1 MAHKKSIGL
10 KGGPNEYITD
20 ISEFVSIEG
29 YKRNSPDVNN
39 PVNIIESS
47 NITMNGVDF
56 PVRGYGN
63 NGKVQ
68 DMMPGVEHY
77 DYGNADYVVEVPIAK
92 RGGGLLDK
100 TMKCNSCGWEWKAAD
115 GGSDIDTCHKCG
127 GKALAKAQTG
137 TEKNFRDFEGVPLLS
152 SLVAGDIPGDQ
163 HHKSRL
169 ADLYRYYAG
178 KTLED
183 DILEVSNTKP
193 TKAKDTDVKYIS
205 LNKNQQLVQE
215 VIDNYNRVST
225 GNFYTN
231 KTRPDLIMSA
241 DDNEIQLD
249 ANNYKVT
256 GYKEVDDIDDHQ
268 LNAIGNYF
276 TGLGEDDNGTYI
288 SYYDKFDQ
296 AGGLGGSINFGEV
309 LGLTKPFEIYDR
321 IYVEKD
327 SETGKYIQKKQDG
340 GSKLLS
346 YQSRGETGNAVVFVE
361 SPWRDKYTYDLYDTS
376 NKNLPAE
383 LLQFRKDFNF
393 GENKLQGL
401 YGDMSKE
408 KLDNKYL
415 KFLNGLY
422 KDLYNQERQLD
433 IDGKPSD
440 KIHAQRMQTYKV
452 IQGEEKKIDQKYQ
465 EQIDLYSNMV
475 DDGQESFNNNELNP
489 RTTSMDSTFYKEAE
503 NLKKVYARLHP
514 NSNVDIVPIYD
525 NPDLVRDKVAEL
537 NPNDSMYFFGHS
549 GDRLGGIPNEEI
561 ATILGG
567 SKAENCYLGTCA
579 LEEQELQPFQE
590 ALQGRNLQYR
600 PAGSWWGVNPSG
612 SSIEDAMWSRVTK
625 EGRIGLPGVG
635 NNATVVKP
643 KLGKDYNK
651 EQDGGQPTQPKTW
664 QDTINYIDQEKLKR
678 AIAQVESLNG
688 KLMKNPD
695 STASGLYGQRFS
707 ELQEGKLYDGTRD
720 EFIADLEAQNR
731 MFDIRLNEGFKSN
744 KTTPLLKDAYDLMN
758 EYKPQIENFDF
769 SYEDIISL
777 SNFLGRQGTREYLG
791 NVIRDGKT
799 LQEVY
804 PKLYGE
810 SVKQSNKTPEEYLN
824 ITRGYYKQYAGEMEM
839 REVVQDNTRVASP
852 IFRDLPNL
860 AFQPQSPLQQ
870 FLIDAESELD
880 LLNINNRTVAQD
892 NTAVAGRFVPP
903 INIGDSRAMLDY
915 DQIIGDISQE
925 NDLEES
931 SYDSPA
937 LIAEFIRKSNEYAS
951 GWKDMTD
958 ASDAEVKDLQN
969 VLLGK
974 GYNIGP
980 TGVDGDYGTKTLAA
994 HRAMV
999 DDTNLNPSSISRYY
1013 NKFNLDNKQE
1023 VMGIQKILVDKGF
1036 LAPTLIGRQSTS
1048 IDGKFGNQTKDA
1060 LDAFNTENAKDDPQA
1075 LVFDYIPSTL
1085 EEPRCAAGMC
1095 QILEGNQV
1103 LTDALGVKFK
1113 DAWDI
1118 FENMTESK
1126 NSDSIFNIYD
1136 DKAFDNVS
1144 SVEDLK
1150 RITKEVKR
1158 KKQTTEGD
1166 YQIGDIVG
1174 LYWDG
1179 SSHHNETL
1187 SSKTHN
1193 THSGFVSDIVDGVPI
1208 ITHNVNGN
1216 VRQQPYNELV
1226 TAWIR
1231 RPNENLDIKSQYNVD
1246 GIEEMQ
1252 FDSSGIQN
1260 LAFRYS
1266 GTDVDDKVVYEGE
1279 RLEQLENIFKRV
1291 QFNAN
1296 KIPKILNS
1304 SVDSKWL
1311 ESTVIGITGVE
1322 TGVGKSV
1329 PRTVEDYGKFR
1340 NLVYDAKGKK
1350 DEDVSLGIGKTKFNS
1365 LDSFAKEYFDI
1376 KSVDDLAEDSKGID
1390 AVTYM
1395 ITKNYELFKDY
1406 AKTYPQLGLT
1416 ETDIRNMTILS
1427 YNQGASRLL
1436 KTGRVDDDRSAQ
1448 EEVQA
1453 LRELY
1458 DATLLDITSTNYKH
1472 VPLVADAAFKVGQMI
1487 PEFLPGSV
1495 RPSDSYIKK
1504 VNQYR
1509 ADVFPETFASVEAAG
1524 NEFQPSTMAQGGEY
1538 GVYNNY
1544 MSGKYDGTSR
1554 EKGAMELYDKLNRK
1568 HYQEAKQTGMSVP
1581 NYIMS
1586 QLIKDS

>member
-1 MAHKKSIGL
+1 MAHKKKIGL
-10 KGGPNEYITD
+10 PGGPNEIIVDPKGQWNHPGKNT
-20 ISEFVSIEG
+20 
-29 YKRNSPDVNN
+29 R
-39 PVNIIESS
+39 IES
-47 NITMNGVDF
+47 NHITMQDVPY
-56 PVRGYGN
+56 PVWAQPNIGPGTM
-63 NGKVQ
+63 
-68 DMMPGVEHY
+68 MMPGSEHHFK
-77 DYGNADYVVEVPIAK
+77 NADYVDEYPMAQDGTEIPDEAAVPNKSFLYDLEKLINTSLGDINNKAKNFSENNEELNNTDNMRHASGGRYAAEAIQQKVRDMPYVGGLLDFVGVDKAAGFVGANVMGIGHELRTIFGGDERPFLAKLQEMGEDTFNNYVGSIVGSLGIDDSKKDEVIRYLSYNNLLPDGYVRTEQGKKDGLSEDIYFKDEDGKRKTAYQ

-178 KTLED
+178 RTLED

-249 ANNYKVT
+249 TNNYKVT

-340 GSKLLS
+340 G
-346 YQSRGETGNAVVFVE
+346 
-361 SPWRDKYTYDLYDTS
+361 
-376 NKNLPAE
+376 
-383 LLQFRKDFNF
+383 
-393 GENKLQGL
+393 
-401 YGDMSKE
+401 
-408 KLDNKYL
+408 
-415 KFLNGLY
+415 
-422 KDLYNQERQLD
+422 
-433 IDGKPSD
+433 
-440 KIHAQRMQTYKV
+440 
-452 IQGEEKKIDQKYQ
+452 
-465 EQIDLYSNMV
+465 
-475 DDGQESFNNNELNP
+475 
-489 RTTSMDSTFYKEAE
+489 
-503 NLKKVYARLHP
+503 
-514 NSNVDIVPIYD
+514 
-525 NPDLVRDKVAEL
+525 
-537 NPNDSMYFFGHS
+537 
-549 GDRLGGIPNEEI
+549 
-561 ATILGG
+561 
-567 SKAENCYLGTCA
+567 
-579 LEEQELQPFQE
+579 
-590 ALQGRNLQYR
+590 
-600 PAGSWWGVNPSG
+600 
-612 SSIEDAMWSRVTK
+612 
-625 EGRIGLPGVG
+625 
-635 NNATVVKP
+635 
-643 KLGKDYNK
+643 
-651 EQDGGQPTQPKTW
+651 QPTQPETW

-678 AIAQVESLNG
+678 AIAQAESLNG

-707 ELQEGKLYDGTRD
+707 ELQKGKLYDGTRD

-731 MFDIRLNEGFKSN
+731 MFDVRLNEGFKSN

-799 LQEVY
+799 LQDVY

-810 SVKQSNKTPEEYLN
+810 SVEQANKTPEEYLN

-839 REVVQDNTRVASP
+839 REVAQDNTRVASP

-860 AFQPQSPLQQ
+860 GFQPQSPLQQ
-870 FLIDAESELD
+870 FLIDAESEVD
-880 LLNINNRTVAQD
+880 LLNINDRTVAQD
-892 NTAVAGRFVPP
+892 NTAVARRFVPP
-903 INIGDSRAMLDY
+903 INIGDSRAIVDY
-915 DQIIGDISQE
+915 DQVIGDIRQE

-931 SYDSPA
+931 LYDSPA

-974 GYNIGP
+974 GYGIGP
-980 TGVDGDYGTKTLAA
+980 TGADGDYGTKTLAA

-1013 NKFNLDNKQE
+1013 NKFDLDNKQE

-1036 LAPTLIGRQSTS
+1036 LAPTLIGKQSSS
-1048 IDGKFGNQTKDA
+1048 IDGKFGDQTKDA
-1060 LDAFNTENAKDDPQA
+1060 LDAFNTENAEDDPKAQ
-1075 LVFDYIPSTL
+1075 VFDYIPSAL

-1126 NSDSIFNIYD
+1126 NSDTIFNIYD

-1150 RITKEVKR
+1150 RITKKVKR
-1158 KKQTTEGD
+1158 KKQTTESD

-1187 SSKTHN
+1187 NSKTHN

-1208 ITHNVNGN
+1208 ITHNVNGD

-1311 ESTVIGITGVE
+1311 ESTVVGITGVE
-1322 TGVGKSV
+1322 TGVGKTV
-1329 PRTVEDYGKFR
+1329 PRTKNDYGKVR
-1340 NLVYDAKGKK
+1340 NLVYDVKGKK
-1350 DEDVSLGIGKTKFNS
+1350 DEDISLGIGKTKFNS
-1365 LDSFAKEYFDI
+1365 LDSFAKEYFNI
-1376 KSVDDLAEDSKGID
+1376 KSVDDLAEDNKGID

-1406 AKTYPQLGLT
+1406 SKTYPQLGLT

-1436 KTGRVDDDRSAQ
+1436 KTGRVDDNRSAQ
-1448 EEVQA
+1448 EEVDA

-1458 DATLLDITSTNYKH
+1458 DATLLDISSTNYSH
-1472 VPLVADAAFKVGQMI
+1472 IPVVGNQVFELATAI
-1487 PEFLPGSV
+1487 GLEK
-1495 RPSDSYIKK
+1495 PSDSYIKK

-1509 ADVFPETFASVEAAG
+1509 ADVFPETFASVEAVD

>member
-1 MAHKKSIGL
+1 MAHKKSTGL

-39 PVNIIESS
+39 PYNIIESG
-47 NITMNGVDF
+47 NITMEGVDF

-63 NGKVQ
+63 NGMVQ
-68 DMMPGVEHY
+68 DMIPGVENY

-100 TMKCNSCGWEWKAAD
+100 TMKCNSCSWEWKAAD

-127 GKALAKAQTG
+127 GKALPKAQ
-137 TEKNFRDFEGVPLLS
+137 
-152 SLVAGDIPGDQ
+152 
-163 HHKSRL
+163 
-169 ADLYRYYAG
+169 
-178 KTLED
+178 
-183 DILEVSNTKP
+183 
-193 TKAKDTDVKYIS
+193 
-205 LNKNQQLVQE
+205 
-215 VIDNYNRVST
+215 
-225 GNFYTN
+225 
-231 KTRPDLIMSA
+231 
-241 DDNEIQLD
+241 
-249 ANNYKVT
+249 
-256 GYKEVDDIDDHQ
+256 
-268 LNAIGNYF
+268 NA
-276 TGLGEDDNGTYI
+276 
-288 SYYDKFDQ
+288 
-296 AGGLGGSINFGEV
+296 
-309 LGLTKPFEIYDR
+309 
-321 IYVEKD
+321 
-327 SETGKYIQKKQDG
+327 
-340 GSKLLS
+340 
-346 YQSRGETGNAVVFVE
+346 GETGNAVVFVE
-361 SPWRDKYTYDLYDTS
+361 SPTRDKHTYDLYDTS
-376 NKNLPAE
+376 KKNLPAE
-383 LLQFRKDFNF
+383 LLQFKEDFNF
-393 GENKLQGL
+393 GESMLQGL

-422 KDLYNQERQLD
+422 KDLYNQERQSD
-433 IDGKPSD
+433 IDGEASD
-440 KIHAQRMQTYKV
+440 QIHAQRMQVYKV
-452 IQGEEKKIDQKYQ
+452 IQGEEKKIDQKY
-465 EQIDLYSNMV
+465 EEEIDLYGQMV
-475 DDGQESFNNNELNP
+475 NLGQESFNNSELNP
-489 RTTSMDSTFYKEAE
+489 RTISMDSTFYKEAE

-525 NPDLVRDKVAEL
+525 NPDLVRDKVAGL

-549 GDRLGGIPNEEI
+549 GDRMGGIPNEEI

-567 SKAENCYLGTCA
+567 SKAENCYLGTCE
-579 LEEQELQPFQE
+579 LEGQELQPFQE
-590 ALQGRNLQYR
+590 ALQGKNLQYR

-625 EGRIGLPGVG
+625 DWLDPLGTGRT
-635 NNATVVKP
+635 ATVVKP

-651 EQDGGQPTQPKTW
+651 EQDGGQPTQPETW

-678 AIAQVESLNG
+678 AIAQAESLNG

-707 ELQEGKLYDGTRD
+707 ELQKGKLYDGTRD
-720 EFIADLEAQNR
+720 EFIADLDAQNR
-731 MFDIRLNEGFKSN
+731 MFDVRLNEGFKSN

-777 SNFLGRQGTREYLG
+777 SNFLGRQGAREYLG

-799 LQEVY
+799 LQDVY
-804 PKLYGE
+804 PKLYGD
-810 SVKQSNKTPEEYLN
+810 SVEQANKTPEEYLN
-824 ITRGYYKQYAGEMEM
+824 ITRGYYKQYAGEIN
-839 REVVQDNTRVASP
+839 EVVQDNTRVAP
-852 IFRDLPNL
+852 RIIRDLPDL
-860 AFQPQSPLQQ
+860 GFQPQSPLQQ

-892 NTAVAGRFVPP
+892 NTAVTRRFEPP
-903 INIGDSRAMLDY
+903 INIGDSRAIVDY
-915 DQIIGDISQE
+915 DQIVGDIRQE

-931 SYDSPA
+931 LYDSPA

-958 ASDAEVKDLQN
+958 ASDAEVRDLQN

-974 GYNIGP
+974 GYGIGP
-980 TGVDGDYGTKTLAA
+980 TGADGDYGTKTLAA

-999 DDTNLNPSSISRYY
+999 DDTNLNPSAISRYY

-1036 LAPTLIGRQSTS
+1036 LAPTLIGKQSTS

-1060 LDAFNTENAKDDPQA
+1060 LDAFNTENAEDDPQA

-1150 RITKEVKR
+1150 RITKKVKR
-1158 KKQTTEGD
+1158 KKQTTESD
-1166 YQIGDIVG
+1166 YEIGDIVG

-1311 ESTVIGITGVE
+1311 ESTVVGITGVE
-1322 TGVGKSV
+1322 TGVGKTV
-1329 PRTVEDYGKFR
+1329 PRTVEDYGRLR

-1376 KSVDDLAEDSKGID
+1376 KSVDDLAEDNKGID

-1406 AKTYPQLGLT
+1406 SKTYPQLGLT

-1436 KTGRVDDDRSAQ
+1436 KTGRVDDNRSAQ
-1448 EEVQA
+1448 EEVDA

-1458 DATLLDITSTNYKH
+1458 DATLLDISSTNYKH

-1509 ADVFPETFASVEAAG
+1509 ADVFPETFASVEAAD

>member
-1 MAHKKSIGL
+1 MAHKKSTGL

-20 ISEFVSIEG
+20 VSEFVSIEG

-39 PVNIIESS
+39 PYNIIESG
-47 NITMNGVDF
+47 NITMEGVDF
-56 PVRGYGN
+56 PVYGRDN
-63 NGKVQ
+63 LGNEQIMEAGGGNYQ
-68 DMMPGVEHY
+68 FPGDRVLEI
-77 DYGNADYVVEVPIAK
+77 PMAK

-100 TMKCNSCGWEWKAAD
+100 TMQCNSCGWEWKAAD

-127 GKALAKAQTG
+127 SKALPKAQ
-137 TEKNFRDFEGVPLLS
+137 
-152 SLVAGDIPGDQ
+152 
-163 HHKSRL
+163 
-169 ADLYRYYAG
+169 
-178 KTLED
+178 
-183 DILEVSNTKP
+183 
-193 TKAKDTDVKYIS
+193 
-205 LNKNQQLVQE
+205 
-215 VIDNYNRVST
+215 
-225 GNFYTN
+225 
-231 KTRPDLIMSA
+231 
-241 DDNEIQLD
+241 
-249 ANNYKVT
+249 
-256 GYKEVDDIDDHQ
+256 
-268 LNAIGNYF
+268 NA
-276 TGLGEDDNGTYI
+276 
-288 SYYDKFDQ
+288 
-296 AGGLGGSINFGEV
+296 
-309 LGLTKPFEIYDR
+309 
-321 IYVEKD
+321 
-327 SETGKYIQKKQDG
+327 
-340 GSKLLS
+340 
-346 YQSRGETGNAVVFVE
+346 GETGNAVVFVE
-361 SPWRDKYTYDLYDTS
+361 SPTRDKYTYDLYDTS
-376 NKNLPAE
+376 KKNLPAE
-383 LLQFRKDFNF
+383 LLQFREDFNF
-393 GENKLQGL
+393 GENMLQGL

-433 IDGKPSD
+433 KDGKPSD
-440 KIHAQRMQTYKV
+440 NIHAQRMQTYKV
-452 IQGEEKKIDQKYQ
+452 IQGEEKKIDQKY
-465 EQIDLYSNMV
+465 EEEIGLYGQMV
-475 DDGQESFNNNELNP
+475 DLGQESFLNSELNP
-489 RTTSMDSTFYKEAE
+489 RTVSMDSTFYKEAE

-525 NPDLVRDKVAEL
+525 NPDLVRDKVAGL

-567 SKAENCYLGTCA
+567 SKAENCYLGTCE
-579 LEEQELQPFQE
+579 LEGQELQPFQE
-590 ALQGRNLQYR
+590 ALQGKNLQYR
-600 PAGSWWGVNPSG
+600 PSGSWWGVNPSG

-625 EGRIGLPGVG
+625 EGKIGLPGVG
-635 NNATVVKP
+635 KNATVVKP

-651 EQDGGQPTQPKTW
+651 EQDGGQPTQPETW

-678 AIAQVESLNG
+678 AIAQAESLNG

-707 ELQEGKLYDGTRD
+707 ELQKGKLYDGTRD

-731 MFDIRLNEGFKSN
+731 MFDVRLNEGFKSN

-799 LQEVY
+799 LQDVY

-810 SVKQSNKTPEEYLN
+810 SVKQANKTPEEYLN

-839 REVVQDNTRVASP
+839 REVAQDNTRVASP

-860 AFQPQSPLQQ
+860 GFQPQSPLQQ
-870 FLIDAESELD
+870 FLIDAEPELD
-880 LLNINNRTVAQD
+880 LLNINDRTVAQD
-892 NTAVAGRFVPP
+892 NTAVARQFVPP
-903 INIGDSRAMLDY
+903 INIGDSRAIVDY
-915 DQIIGDISQE
+915 DQVIGDIRQE

-931 SYDSPA
+931 LYDSPA

-974 GYNIGP
+974 GYGIGP
-980 TGVDGDYGTKTLAA
+980 TGADGDYGTKTLAA

-1036 LAPTLIGRQSTS
+1036 LAPTLIGKQSTS
-1048 IDGKFGNQTKDA
+1048 IDGKFGDQTKDA
-1060 LDAFNTENAKDDPQA
+1060 LDAFNTENAEEDPQA
-1075 LVFDYIPSTL
+1075 LVFDYIPSAL

-1150 RITKEVKR
+1150 RITKKVKR
-1158 KKQTTEGD
+1158 KKQTTESD
-1166 YQIGDIVG
+1166 YEIGDIVG

-1208 ITHNVNGN
+1208 ITHNVNGD

-1311 ESTVIGITGVE
+1311 ESTVVGITGVE
-1322 TGVGKSV
+1322 TGVGKTV
-1329 PRTVEDYGKFR
+1329 PRTKNDYGKVR
-1340 NLVYDAKGKK
+1340 NLVYDVKGKK
-1350 DEDVSLGIGKTKFNS
+1350 DEDISLGIGKTKFNS

-1376 KSVDDLAEDSKGID
+1376 KSVDDLAEDNKGID

-1406 AKTYPQLGLT
+1406 SKTYPQLGLT

-1436 KTGRVDDDRSAQ
+1436 KTGRVDDNRSAQ
-1448 EEVQA
+1448 EEVDA

-1458 DATLLDITSTNYKH
+1458 DATLLDISSTNYSH
-1472 VPLVADAAFKVGQMI
+1472 IPVVGNQVFELATAI
-1487 PEFLPGSV
+1487 GLEK
-1495 RPSDSYIKK
+1495 PSDSYIKK

-1509 ADVFPETFASVEAAG
+1509 ADIFPETFASVEAVD
-1524 NEFQPSTMAQGGEY
+1524 NEFQTSTMAQGGEY